1 MNAMLTKDD
10 IKHLSTLARIAV
22 SEEEE
27 ESLAKDLGA
36 VLGYVS
42 EVSAVATKKDAVP
55 SAGDLRNVMRED
67 DDAYSGGEFT
77 DMILKN
83 APDTE
88 DGYFKVKQIF

>member
-1 MNAMLTKDD
+1 MLTKDD

-22 SEEEE
+22 SEEEQ
-27 ESLAKDLGA
+27 ESLAKDLDA

-42 EVSAVATKKDAVP
+42 EVAAVATEKDATP
-55 SAGDLRNVMRED
+55 RAGDLRNIMRED
-67 DDAYSGGEFT
+67 DEAYPGGEFT
-77 DMILKN
+77 GMILKN

>member
-10 IKHLSTLARIAV
+10 IKHLSVLARIAV

-27 ESLAKDLGA
+27 ESLAKGLDA

-42 EVSAVATKKDAVP
+42 EVAAVATEKDVVP
-55 SAGDLRNVMRED
+55 RAGDLRNVMRED
-67 DDAYSGGEFT
+67 DDAYPGGGFT

-88 DGYFKVKQIF
+88 DGYLKVKQIF

>member
-1 MNAMLTKDD
+1 MLTKDD

-22 SEEEE
+22 SEAEE
-27 ESLAKDLGA
+27 ESLAKDLDA

-42 EVSAVATKKDAVP
+42 EVAAVATQKDAIP
-55 SAGDLRNVMRED
+55 PAGDLRNIMRD
-67 DDAYSGGEFT
+67 DDDVHPGGEFT